1 MNVSDVRRENISTVT
16 TFHNCDENGLPPCE
30 IDGVQCC
37 GQASIKTSLAR
48 EPLAPLEV
56 ALFPACADRGAS
68 GGVLGGGV
76 SVVSDVMN
84 ASRGSVAGE
93 SNEPPTDDGDA
104 SDSEEAMVCELEREM
119 TESDDP
125 VHRCG
130 QASIKTSLAIEPLA
144 PLGVLPLPR
153 VSADLGASG
162 GGLGGGV
169 SVVSDV
175 SSVGVKRRASA
186 DSDIVGP
193 RTKIRSGVAY
203 VTASSR
209 TAGAIVAPSRTG
221 EGRGLPCGNQ
231 RTCLVDATFNG
242 ALTLDPTSPI
252 SLAKLRTAAIPKLGN
267 VLEASWGSVDGALA
281 AQNAPFWLKESTA
294 TFRAK
299 GGMMLNILNAP
310 AGVYVATTLVT
321 VCGKPNR
328 HAICVSTLPEAHCPL
343 GKMIDNASTTKPVYI
358 EAEDQQHKPGARRA
372 FKQLFAQRVGHDD
385 FFVELKEIFQLVAA

>member
-56 ALFPACADRGAS
+56 ALFPPRGDRGAS
-68 GGVLGGGV
+68 GGV
-76 SVVSDVMN
+76 
-84 ASRGSVAGE
+84 
-93 SNEPPTDDGDA
+93 
-104 SDSEEAMVCELEREM
+104 
-119 TESDDP
+119 
-125 VHRCG
+125 
-130 QASIKTSLAIEPLA
+130 
-144 PLGVLPLPR
+144 
-153 VSADLGASG
+153 
-162 GGLGGGV
+162 LGGGV

-193 RTKIRSGVAY
+193 RTKIRAGVEY
-203 VTASSR
+203 LTASSR

-267 VLEASWGSVDGALA
+267 VLEASWGSVGGALA
-281 AQNAPFWLKESTA
+281 AQNAPFRLKESTG
-294 TFRAK
+294 TLQRKK
-299 GGMMLNILNAP
+299 GGKMLNILNAP

-343 GKMIDNASTTKPVYI
+343 GKMIDNASTMKPVYI
-358 EAEDQQHKPGARRA
+358 EAADKQHKPGARRA

-385 FFVELKEIFQLVAA
+385 FCVEIAEIFQVVAA

>member
-16 TFHNCDENGLPPCE
+16 TFHNCDENGLPRCE

-56 ALFPACADRGAS
+56 ALFPPRGDRGAS

-84 ASRGSVAGE
+84 ASRGSAASE
-93 SNEPPTDDGDA
+93 SNEPPTDDGD
-104 SDSEEAMVCELEREM
+104 DSEEAMVRELEKEM

-193 RTKIRSGVAY
+193 RTKIRAGVEY
-203 VTASSR
+203 LTASSR

-267 VLEASWGSVDGALA
+267 VLEASWGSVGGALA
-281 AQNAPFWLKESTA
+281 AQNAPFRLKESTA
-294 TFRAK
+294 TLQRTK
-299 GGMMLNILNAP
+299 GGLMLNILNAP

-343 GKMIDNASTTKPVYI
+343 GKMIDNASTMKPVYI
-358 EAEDQQHKPGARRA
+358 EAADKQHKPGARHA

-385 FFVELKEIFQLVAA
+385 FCVEIAEIFQVVAA